1 MIPTCYQ
8 CQARH
13 KGCHAECRTYA
24 AYREIRDRMLQ
35 DNRRNSMLDEHIA
48 RAKKNFRTRN

>member
-8 CQARH
+8 CQTRH
-13 KGCHAECRTYA
+13 KGCHAECRTYS

-35 DNRRNSMLDEHIA
+35 DNRRNSMLDEHIS